1 VDREDLRIIFLG
13 NPEFAKIHLLSLL
26 DHGFNVVAVV
36 AAADKESGRGM
47 RQQSTAV
54 AQLAKERRIP
64 LLQPLNL
71 KNPAFLD
78 ELRSFRADLQ
88 VVVAFRML
96 PEQVWNMPPLGS
108 INLHASLLPD
118 YRGAAP
124 INWVIINGEKQTG
137 VTTFKLRQE
146 IDTGNILLQE
156 SCELAEDET
165 AGSLHDRL
173 MKLGAELTIRTVE
186 GILDQSLAEKR
197 QEFDSNQTL
206 KAAPKIHSSDC
217 QIHWDQNGEQISRL
231 IRGLKPYPT
240 AFAVLKELRYK
251 IYEAGFERAQT
262 KLKPGTIETDQI
274 QFIRIACADGWIYL
288 KEIQAAGKRKMAIE
302 EFLRGHGEKF

>member
-13 NPEFAKIHLLSLL
+13 NPEFAKFHLLSLL

-124 INWVIINGEKQTG
+124 INWFIINGENQTG
-137 VTTFKLRQE
+137 VTTFKLSQE

-197 QEFDSNQTL
+197 Q
-206 KAAPKIHSSDC
+206 AP
-217 QIHWDQNGEQISRL
+217 SRTQSAVFSTDTS
-231 IRGLKPYPT
+231 RPT
-240 AFAVLKELRYK
+240 
-251 IYEAGFERAQT
+251 
-262 KLKPGTIETDQI
+262 
-274 QFIRIACADGWIYL
+274 
-288 KEIQAAGKRKMAIE
+288 
-302 EFLRGHGEKF
+302 